1 MQSALSLTT
10 FLAPPLHPVALL
22 IGVEVNCD
30 VCPSFVSLT
39 PDQAADDH
47 VKIKITKYK
56 AGGRPGGEVKV
67 QELGEADPQ
76 WKHIKDV
83 VKEQLEKAGLKAE
96 GTSHSLP
103 SFSPPLTSNH
113 SANTSYSPER

>member
-1 MQSALSLTT
+1 MS
-10 FLAPPLHPVALL
+10 V
-22 IGVEVNCD
+22 
-30 VCPSFVSLT
+30 PSFVSST

-56 AGGRPGGEVKV
+56 AGSSPGGEVKV
-67 QELGEADPQ
+67 QEMGQADPQ

-96 GTSHSLP
+96 GMRGSTQVTHCLFSLP
-103 SFSPPLTSNH
+103 SLILSIAFCASPSIFVN
-113 SANTSYSPER
+113 